1 MSVSIAALSQAF
13 TTIVETTGQSVV
25 RVEGGRRRPTSGVV
39 WAPNQVV
46 TVAHG
51 LEQDELIVAGQG
63 GELKAN
69 VKGRDHST
77 DLALLEIEGTLPVAT
92 FDDGASLKVGTV
104 VLRVG
109 RPGETVRATS
119 GIISALGSRPFR
131 AGRGGGEIA
140 RFIESDAGHRPG
152 FSGGPLVD
160 GEGRVVGL
168 TSSALLR
175 GTSLTIPTATVRR
188 VVEQLAQYGQVR
200 QSHLGLQLQPV
211 QLPEPVR
218 QATNEELG
226 LLVVSVEQGGPA
238 ELAGVAY
245 GDTVLHLGDD
255 TVKTLDDLYAW
266 LRADHVGAQ
275 VPVRLFRN
283 GQVITV
289 QLTVG
294 AKTRA

>member
-1 MSVSIAALSQAF
+1 MSITIAALSQAF
-13 TTIVETTGQSVV
+13 STIVENTGKSVV

-51 LEQDELIVAGQG
+51 LEEDEVIVATEGA
-63 GELKAN
+63 EFKAK
-69 VKGRDHST
+69 VKGRDPST
-77 DLALLEIEGTLPVAT
+77 DLALLELDGTLPVAT
-92 FDDGASLKVGTV
+92 FDDGAELKVGAV

-109 RPGETVRATS
+109 RPGQTVRATS
-119 GIISALGSRPFR
+119 GIISALGNAPFR

-140 RFIESDAGHRPG
+140 RYVESDAEHRPG
-152 FSGGPLVD
+152 FSGGPLLD
-160 GEGRVVGL
+160 GEGRVLGL
-168 TSSALLR
+168 TSSALMR
-175 GTSLTIPTATVRR
+175 GTSLTIPTVTVRR

-200 QSHLGLQLQPV
+200 RSHLGLQLQPV

-218 QATNEELG
+218 ASTGEEVG
-226 LLVVSVEQGGPA
+226 LLVVSVEKGGPA
-238 ELAGVAY
+238 EAAGIAY

-255 TVKTLDDLYAW
+255 SVKTLEDLYAW

-275 VPVRLFRN
+275 VPVRLFRG
-283 GQVITV
+283 GQVSTV

-294 AKTRA
+294 ARTRA